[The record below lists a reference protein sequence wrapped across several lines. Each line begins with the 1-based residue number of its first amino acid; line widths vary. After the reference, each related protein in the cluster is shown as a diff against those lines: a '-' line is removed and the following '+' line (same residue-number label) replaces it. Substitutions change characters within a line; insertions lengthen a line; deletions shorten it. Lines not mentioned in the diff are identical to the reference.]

1 MSQKG
6 KTAARKVSGAAAGAG
21 AEKKGGARKTANV
34 TTERVARKTS
44 ADGAQAKRV
53 EKTADG
59 HHVLIDGRRW
69 RTTDPSI
76 PEERRQQLVNELM
89 QARRDVGRALK
100 AGDAE
105 AEREARARVHECKV
119 ALGERGAKWWEEGKM
134 MKSE

>member
-1 MSQKG
+1 MTSK
-6 KTAARKVSGAAAGAG
+6 KSKAARHK
-21 AEKKGGARKTANV
+21 
-34 TTERVARKTS
+34 
-44 ADGAQAKRV
+44 QV

-69 RTTDPSI
+69 RATDPSI

-89 QARRDVGRALK
+89 RARRDVGSAKR

-119 ALGERGAKWWEEGKM
+119 ALGERGAKWWEGK
-134 MKSE
+134 K

>member
-1 MSQKG
+1 MTS
-6 KTAARKVSGAAAGAG
+6 
-21 AEKKGGARKTANV
+21 RKTRRTAG
-34 TTERVARKTS
+34 EGSEPAGQGAQKSVARDSETSPAGNEKTR
-44 ADGAQAKRV
+44 RV

-69 RTTDPSI
+69 RATDPSI

-89 QARRDVGRALK
+89 RARREVGRALR

-119 ALGERGAKWWEEGKM
+119 ALGERGAKWWDEKKG
-134 MKSE
+134 

>member
-1 MSQKG
+1 VTSGKG
-6 KTAARKVSGAAAGAG
+6 GKKATCRGSGDTAAAGHG
-21 AEKKGGARKTANV
+21 AKQS
-34 TTERVARKTS
+34 VARGGKIPD
-44 ADGAQAKRV
+44 AGRGKKRV

-69 RTTDPSI
+69 RATDPGI

-89 QARRDVGRALK
+89 RARRDVGRALR

-119 ALGERGAKWWEEGKM
+119 GLGERGEKWWEEEEKG
-134 MKSE
+134 